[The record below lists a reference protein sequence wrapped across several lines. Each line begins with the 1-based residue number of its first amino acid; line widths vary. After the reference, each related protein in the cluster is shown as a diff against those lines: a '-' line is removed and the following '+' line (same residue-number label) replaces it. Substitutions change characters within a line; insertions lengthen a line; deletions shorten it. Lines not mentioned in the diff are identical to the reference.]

1 MALRIPYA
9 GGRLGEELDVTVY
22 LFPGGP
28 DRPADDSARALG
40 SWRTWPPREIDVDGT
55 PEEVKAWTTA
65 AALLVRRIAEAEL
78 LLGRAQRR
86 IRRWDSVVTRRR
98 ARAGYDASRADFLAR
113 VRAAAAVYRPV
124 RDVIEARLAARE
136 ARARDVTRRAYQ
148 EKERRW
154 QEVVARFRRW
164 EARQAVADRPLAGGP
179 TPREL
184 AARGDAPARWPE
196 EVREAVGDPAAW
208 WAGVRA
214 SVRNRQAEALALRR
228 VLGAIAEA
236 AAALEAAGRPGIE
249 TIRGRPGEVLHGW
262 WIHFDWSD
270 LPDTGRLRTPP
281 DVPPGSVDANR
292 WLYLLHLP
300 ADAIFVASRS
310 AAYAF
315 ATESRSKIPTGGYGY
330 RYSWSTRDPERFAE
344 QLVHHE
350 IVAFD
355 APGHTGP
362 VAFPMADHADPDAYV
377 PYVEAVAE
385 RAAARF
391 RALIPPQ
398 P

>member
-22 LFPGGP
+22 LFPREP
-28 DRPADDSARALG
+28 DRPADDVTRALG
-40 SWRTWPPREIDVDGT
+40 SWRTWPPRQVDLGGT
-55 PEEVKAWTTA
+55 PEEVECWTA
-65 AALLVRRIAEAEL
+65 AAAALVRRIAEAER
-78 LLGRAQRR
+78 LLGRAERR

-98 ARAGYDASRADFLAR
+98 ARARYDDSRADFLAQ
-113 VRAAAAVYRPV
+113 VRAAAAVYQPV
-124 RDVIEARLAARE
+124 RDVIEVRLAAQE
-136 ARARDVTRRAYQ
+136 AHARDVTRRAYQ

-154 QEVVARFRRW
+154 REVVLRFRQW
-164 EARQAVADRPLAGGP
+164 EARQTVADRPLAGGL
-179 TPREL
+179 TPREM
-184 AARGDAPARWPE
+184 AARGDGPANWPE
-196 EVREAVGDPAAW
+196 DVRAAVGDPAAW

-236 AAALEAAGRPGIE
+236 ASALEAAGRPGIE
-249 TIRGRPGEVLHGW
+249 TIRGNPSEVLRGW

-292 WLYLLHLP
+292 WLYRLHLP
-300 ADAIFVASRS
+300 ADQIFVAARS
-310 AAYAF
+310 AAYGF
-315 ATESRSKIPTGGYGY
+315 ATESRSKIPPGGYGY

-344 QLVHHE
+344 LLIHHE

-355 APGHTGP
+355 APGHSRP
-362 VAFPMADHADPDAYV
+362 VTFPMADHADPDAYV
-377 PYVEAVAE
+377 PYVEAVTE

-391 RALIPPQ
+391 RALIPRQ